1 MTTTTKL
8 QKAMLKNAVSGE
20 VVFVEVNRDNR
31 IVLTDSEG
39 TSSTYSKRHTF
50 NGVVKTFVGEGWL
63 DVTEQHKVFK
73 NVEAPLPEPPEIA
86 VIEELEPVA
95 PVELTVIN
103 NEENEED
110 KIRKMVDEFVDA
122 NKAASEAKKVA
133 DKIKK
138 EIRAYMDKKGIKKLA
153 GLKDME
159 VYLQTAKASN
169 STSDYTDYDT
179 AMLQQVL
186 PRELFEKIS
195 EVRVSAK
202 LVKNLME
209 ETTFSESEVQA
220 IKKAEVYNL
229 GSPKFTTRK
238 IKDEA

>member
-1 MTTTTKL
+1 MTTTKL

-73 NVEAPLPEPPEIA
+73 NAEP
-86 VIEELEPVA
+86 VIEELKITPLEEIK
-95 PVELTVIN
+95 PVELTVIK
-103 NEENEED
+103 NEDNEED